1 MLLLFVL
8 LLLFDLLFFLLVLFP
23 EDSWAFFATSSSAFL
38 AAAAA
43 ASSSSFFFISSSLFE
58 ISVILESI
66 WPIKSL
72 KYSSGSFEISSF
84 NEFKFVIALFK
95 SSLLELLISKKED
108 ASVNLLLYPFTT
120 FLISS
125 LIASLLEFILSFN
138 ELISSFSN
146 VLSEEISFEILV
158 NSSK

>member
-1 MLLLFVL
+1 MLA
-8 LLLFDLLFFLLVLFP
+8 LLLFDLLLFLLVLFL
-23 EDSWAFFATSSSAFL
+23 EDSWAFFAASSSAFL
-38 AAAAA
+38 AAAA

-66 WPIKSL
+66 WLIKSL
-72 KYSSGSFEISSF
+72 EYSSGSFEISSF
-84 NEFKFVIALFK
+84 NEFKFAIELFK
-95 SSLLELLISKKED
+95 SSLLELLISKED
-108 ASVNLLLYPFTT
+108 ASVNLLLYSFTT

>member
-1 MLLLFVL
+1 M
-8 LLLFDLLFFLLVLFP
+8 
-23 EDSWAFFATSSSAFL
+23 
-38 AAAAA
+38 
-43 ASSSSFFFISSSLFE
+43 
-58 ISVILESI
+58 
-66 WPIKSL
+66 
-72 KYSSGSFEISSF
+72 
-84 NEFKFVIALFK
+84 FK
-95 SSLLELLISKKED
+95 SSLLELLISKED
-108 ASVNLLLYPFTT
+108 VSVNLLLYSFTT